1 MDITITGNQILAI
14 LGVIVTLGAVE
25 AVITRWLKPF
35 KTLKKSLENKADK
48 EDFEALQKKV
58 NELEAYQ
65 NEDHRRIKNVEEGQM
80 HLCKAMLA
88 MVDHSV
94 SGNSIDK
101 LKQAKEDLQN
111 YLIEK

>member
-1 MDITITGNQILAI
+1 MNVTITGEQILAF
-14 LGVIVTLGAVE
+14 LGVIVTLGAVD
-25 AVITRWLKPF
+25 VVLRRWLKPF
-35 KTLKKSLENKADK
+35 KAFKESLANKADK
-48 EDFEALQKKV
+48 ADFEALSEKV
-58 NELEAYQ
+58 NTLEAYQ